1 VLDIVVVVV
10 SVDVLVSYLDDEV
23 LQARGNPPFCY
34 LLVVHKESLVIAETK
49 PFLDRDLDFS
59 FFVYELLLVECFFLD
74 LLFLL
79 LLVI

>member
-1 VLDIVVVVV
+1 MLDIVVVVV

-23 LQARGNPPFCY
+23 LQTRGNPPFCY
-34 LLVVHKESLVIAETK
+34 LLVVHKEGLFSAETK
-49 PFLDRDLDFS
+49 PFLGRDLDFS
-59 FFVYELLLVECFFLD
+59 LFMYELLFVECFFLD